1 MKFNLIHIKLRDK
14 NKVNLNRILE
24 LFNLSAENRAFNLNY
39 PLNIKEYLNHNLEIS
54 YDKKYIKKNIGKMI
68 YRETEDKEIKIFN
81 EKFVANNINRAKMI
95 INNKQYNLKE
105 IIENQKQ
112 YFKIEI
118 KFLDNIIKLNSMFS
132 NCKLLNSINNFKNL
146 NTKNLK
152 TIFELFA
159 GCDSLLIIDDISN
172 WNINKINNIS
182 KIFSECSKLKELP
195 DISRW
200 DLSNA
205 KDISGMFEKCSSLEY
220 LPEISKWDT
229 KNVINMSCLFH
240 DCSLIRYL
248 PDISKWNTTK
258 VEDIH
263 EIFYKCSHLESIPD
277 ISN

>member
-14 NKVNLNRILE
+14 NKVNLNRIIE
-24 LFNLSAENRAFNLNY
+24 LFNLSTENKVFNLNY
-39 PLNIKEYLNHNLEIS
+39 PVNIKEYLNHNLEIN
-54 YDKKYIKKNIGKMI
+54 YDKEYIKKNIGKMI

-132 NCKLLNSINNFKNL
+132 NCKLLNSIHNFKNL
-146 NTKNLK
+146 NTKYLK

-172 WNINKINNIS
+172 WNINKIN
-182 KIFSECSKLKELP
+182 
-195 DISRW
+195 
-200 DLSNA
+200 
-205 KDISGMFEKCSSLEY
+205 Y
-220 LPEISKWDT
+220 
-229 KNVINMSCLFH
+229 
-240 DCSLIRYL
+240 
-248 PDISKWNTTK
+248 
-258 VEDIH
+258 
-263 EIFYKCSHLESIPD
+263 
-277 ISN
+277 